1 MDNSIHFSE
10 VKYIEKVIK
19 TPERENKSLITEQQ
33 MSQFSIFINSMNRGQ
48 KSIDEYL
55 QSAKEK

>member
-1 MDNSIHFSE
+1 MHFSE

-33 MSQFSIFINSMNRGQ
+33 WVSLAYLSTAWIEVKSQ
-48 KSIDEYL
+48 
-55 QSAKEK
+55 